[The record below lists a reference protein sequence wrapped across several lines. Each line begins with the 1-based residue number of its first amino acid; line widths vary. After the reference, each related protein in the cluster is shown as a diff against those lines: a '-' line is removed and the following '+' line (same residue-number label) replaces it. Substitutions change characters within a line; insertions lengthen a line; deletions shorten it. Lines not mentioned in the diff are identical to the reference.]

1 MQQENDDKLDKNFLI
16 ALIGLIISFIIGGL
30 ALLFTV
36 ATPEM
41 RDFFGLNDQKQKIE
55 QPVEEAKHL
64 PGPFSATLHENQT
77 QFIEEAE
84 TRISITFNEEYKIVT
99 LTIAPDG
106 KQTANRAVENGYTE
120 EFTSSTGSFL
130 VHIMNIDWS
139 GKAVK
144 VQMSRKSSI
153 KSAEK
158 L

>member
-1 MQQENDDKLDKNFLI
+1 MEQENDDKLDKNFLL

-30 ALLFTV
+30 TLLFTV

-55 QPVEEAKHL
+55 QHVEEAK
-64 PGPFSATLHENQT
+64 PPSGPFSATLHENQP

-84 TRISITFNEEYKIVT
+84 TRLSITFNEEYKIVT

-130 VHIMNIDWS
+130 VHILNADWN
-139 GKAVK
+139 KRTVAVQ
-144 VQMSRKSSI
+144 VSRK
-153 KSAEK
+153 
-158 L
+158 LY